1 LSLDSS
7 LGEVIDD
14 PDAWAVTLQ
23 TIRSHMPAYRI
34 GDIGQNG
41 ALNMPLRRL
50 FQFGEYPN
58 RDQLLA
64 ALQSALQSVAPG
76 EGTEGG

>member
-1 LSLDSS
+1 
-7 LGEVIDD
+7 
-14 PDAWAVTLQ
+14 
-23 TIRSHMPAYRI
+23 
-34 GDIGQNG
+34 
-41 ALNMPLRRL
+41 MPLNQL

-76 EGTEGG
+76 KGAEGG